1 MLRLQSLWP
10 GCSLVPW
17 EGEVLPTTHLPKD
30 QLRGHEAPPPSP
42 ASWGWVTHLLH
53 MHITGFQAAH
63 SQPPW
68 GCIWRNHKALVFI
81 QSQLS

>member
-30 QLRGHEAPPPSP
+30 QLRGHEAPQPSP

-53 MHITGFQAAH
+53 MHTRGPCDLSLNKKPTTSEAAGVI
-63 SQPPW
+63 SQE
-68 GCIWRNHKALVFI
+68 
-81 QSQLS
+81 